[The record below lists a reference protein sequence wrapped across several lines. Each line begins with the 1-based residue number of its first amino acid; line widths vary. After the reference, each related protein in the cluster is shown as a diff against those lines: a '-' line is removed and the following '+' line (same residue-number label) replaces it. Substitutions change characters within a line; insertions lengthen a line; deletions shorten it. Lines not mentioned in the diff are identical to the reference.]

1 MFNDD
6 VQGTGAVIVGGFINA
21 VKASGVPV
29 KDHKAIFLG
38 AGSAGVGVAKQIVE
52 FFKKEGLTEEEARRK
67 FWFVDSNGLVTNDR
81 GDKLAE
87 HKVYF
92 ARDDN
97 NGRQYQ
103 SLARLI
109 DYVQPTILMGLSTIG
124 GAFNKEILQK
134 MAKLNNHP
142 VIFPLSN
149 PSSKS
154 ECTFE
159 EAVLNTEGRCLFA
172 SGSPFPSMEY
182 NGKLLTPG
190 QGNNMYV
197 FPGIGLGAILSKAT
211 SVTQDMIYASAESL
225 STSLNEQEV
234 ADGWLYPDIRRIRE
248 VSVVVTRGVI
258 RAAQQNGVDRA
269 IDLRNLSDEELDAH
283 IVESMYDPF
292 KDGEAIGD
300 EVAKFVAQAQANGVN
315 GITNGVAHSHL

>member
-21 VKASGVPV
+21 IKASGVPV

-52 FFKKEGLTEEEARRK
+52 YFKKEGLTEEEARRK
-67 FWFVDSNGLVTNDR
+67 FWFVDSNGLVTADR
-81 GDKLAE
+81 GDKLAD

-124 GAFNKEILQK
+124 GAFNKDILQK
-134 MAKLNNHP
+134 MAKLNNRP
-142 VIFPLSN
+142 IIFPLSN

-159 EAVLNTEGRCLFA
+159 EAVINTEGRCLFA
-172 SGSPFPSMEY
+172 SGSPFPSMEWDD
-182 NGKLLTPG
+182 KLLTPG
-190 QGNNMYV
+190 QGKPAPIV
-197 FPGIGLGAILSKAT
+197 WF
-211 SVTQDMIYASAESL
+211 
-225 STSLNEQEV
+225 
-234 ADGWLYPDIRRIRE
+234 
-248 VSVVVTRGVI
+248 
-258 RAAQQNGVDRA
+258 
-269 IDLRNLSDEELDAH
+269 DARL
-283 IVESMYDPF
+283 IIE
-292 KDGEAIGD
+292 
-300 EVAKFVAQAQANGVN
+300 
-315 GITNGVAHSHL
+315 